1 VILQVADSLHTRG
14 ILCVVY
20 IRFLLAS
27 TCAITRIRR
36 WICNCYGKGE
46 LLRAEGEACAQ
57 QMCLEPLAL
66 PTISSSR
73 TAPGRGMSDGGHG
86 VRDERQRKYGC
97 ARRRANRDGKE
108 KRKEKKRM
116 RREEKRRKR
125 EPSRTMALCG
135 LARRYRRPSSSLAS
149 SQPSPSC
156 ISFRVSAEST
166 TQAAR
171 AVRING
177 ASDGPLQPSGL
188 GRELARQPRPH
199 TARLDGQTA
208 NWLVWL
214 PPQVEKKKKKKE
226 SQEPWQLTPLGL
238 SSVRCVAT
246 VKMTFGG
253 RERRT
258 SGWV

>member
-1 VILQVADSLHTRG
+1 MILQVADSLHTRG

-116 RREEKRRKR
+116 RREEKKTGAITHHGTLRSGAAVSTSIIIVGIITTVTFVYFVQSLGRVDDA
-125 EPSRTMALCG
+125 SRTG
-135 LARRYRRPSSSLAS
+135 
-149 SQPSPSC
+149 
-156 ISFRVSAEST
+156 
-166 TQAAR
+166 
-171 AVRING
+171 
-177 ASDGPLQPSGL
+177 
-188 GRELARQPRPH
+188 
-199 TARLDGQTA
+199 GQ
-208 NWLVWL
+208 NQWS
-214 PPQVEKKKKKKE
+214 E
-226 SQEPWQLTPLGL
+226 
-238 SSVRCVAT
+238 
-246 VKMTFGG
+246 
-253 RERRT
+253 
-258 SGWV
+258 